1 MSMFNRKKLAMK
13 LIEEWRHAWKMFSV
27 QANVIAISLI
37 GAYQALPDDFKHAI
51 PSNWMMGAAAALVAI
66 GTVGRLVD
74 QGIKKN
80 SEETKKE
87 E

>member
-1 MSMFNRKKLAMK
+1 MK
-13 LIEEWRHAWKMFSV
+13 LISEWKHCWKMFSV
-27 QANVIAISLI
+27 QANVIALSLV

-51 PSNWMMGAAAALVAI
+51 PSNWMMAAAGALVAI

-74 QGIKKN
+74 QGIKKPD
-80 SEETKKE
+80 EDKKE